1 MAQVYR
7 QNPSTAGRIINGMA
21 FVITPGS
28 NTMHTLNPTAALVWE
43 LAKSGFTV
51 EQAATALSG
60 RYDVA
65 QEVAV
70 NDIAE
75 CCTDLVRRGILVP
88 DE

>member
-7 QNPSTAGRIINGMA
+7 QNPSTAGRVINGMA
-21 FVITPGS
+21 FVITPDS

-43 LAKSGFTV
+43 LAKSGFTI
-51 EQAATALSG
+51 EQAATALTS
-60 RYDVA
+60 RFDVTE
-65 QEVAV
+65 EVAV

-75 CCTDLVRRGILVP
+75 CCSDLVRRGILVP